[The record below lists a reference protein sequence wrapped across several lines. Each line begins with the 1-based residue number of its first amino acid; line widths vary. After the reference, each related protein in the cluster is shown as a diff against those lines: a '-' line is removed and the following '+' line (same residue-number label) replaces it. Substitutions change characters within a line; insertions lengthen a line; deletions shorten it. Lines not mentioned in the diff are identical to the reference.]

1 MAIRSYNHQNKTFYE
16 VYVSHRSI
24 HSQSIRAQR
33 RKKGIESK
41 GKAERLEKELLIECL
56 EEVKTKEGRGDKW
69 GQVVE
74 KYKMFK
80 ETFGNVQQ
88 DTLDDY
94 CSMLKIWTAAFWEK
108 PISELTKSDVRQAI
122 EEAKRAG
129 KSNSFLTKLLHTTGR
144 IYKWARE
151 EGLCPNGLPSI
162 ISGITISKIEERAP
176 QILTWEQIQYL
187 LEQAKI
193 RENDWYPIWAMAV
206 LTGMRNG
213 ELYALKWNCVDLDSG
228 SILIDSSYNRRKQ
241 TFKSTKSGL
250 FRRVPINDALK
261 SLLIE
266 LKNKSTDEFVLPRMN
281 KWNIGHQAK
290 FLGLFCEEIGLPKIK
305 FHTLRACFAT
315 HLLSKGVSLTKVMKC
330 AGWSE
335 LKTVQKYN
343 RLAGVSEKGATDC
356 LNTLAPSVTG
366 ANILQIGG

>member
-1 MAIRSYNHQNKTFYE
+1 MAIKTYQQENKTFYE
-16 VYVSHRSI
+16 VYVSHRS
-24 HSQSIRAQR
+24 SYSPSIRAQR
-33 RKKGIESK
+33 RKKGVESK

-56 EEVKTKEGRGDKW
+56 EEVKEKEGRGDKW
-69 GQVVE
+69 GQIVE
-74 KYKMFK
+74 KYKAFK

-94 CSMLKIWTAAFWEK
+94 YSMLKMWTSQFWDK
-108 PISELTKSDVRQAI
+108 PISEVTKSDVRNSI
-122 EEAKRAG
+122 ENAKNAG
-129 KSNSFLTKLLHTTGR
+129 KSNSFLTKILHTTGR
-144 IYKWARE
+144 VYKWARE

-162 ISGITISKIEERAP
+162 ISGIMISKIEERAP

-213 ELYALKWNCVDLDSG
+213 ELYALKWDCVDLDND

-250 FRRVPINDALK
+250 FRRVPVNDALK

-266 LKNKSTDEFVLPRMN
+266 LKSKTTDEFVLPRMN
-281 KWNIGHQAK
+281 KWSIGHQAK
-290 FLGLFCEEIGLPKIK
+290 FLGLFCEEIGLPKTK

-366 ANILQIGG
+366 ENVLKIGG